1 MPIEQEI
8 KQKKLLASPHQRLMV
23 SLIFT
28 GAWTK
33 DITNQYLKQFDLSN
47 EQFNILRILRGSF
60 PNLLTISD
68 IQSRMVDRTSNVGRM
83 IDKLLEKKYL
93 ERSTNPNNRR
103 ETNIIITQ
111 YGLDLLAEID
121 VEFYKIEEKMKNL
134 SVEEANQLI
143 DLLDKLRG

>member
-8 KQKKLLASPHQRLMV
+8 KQEKPLASTYQRLIV
-23 SLIFT
+23 NLIFT

-33 DITNQYLKQFDLSN
+33 DIANKYLKQFDLSN
-47 EQFNILRILRGSF
+47 EQYNILRILRGSY
-60 PNLLTISD
+60 PKLMTISD

-93 ERSTNPNNRR
+93 DRTTNPNNRR
-103 ETNIIITQ
+103 ESNVVITQ
-111 YGLDLLAEID
+111 NGLDFLAEID
-121 VEFYKIEEKMKNL
+121 VEFYKIEERMKSL
-134 SVEEANQLI
+134 SVEETNQLI